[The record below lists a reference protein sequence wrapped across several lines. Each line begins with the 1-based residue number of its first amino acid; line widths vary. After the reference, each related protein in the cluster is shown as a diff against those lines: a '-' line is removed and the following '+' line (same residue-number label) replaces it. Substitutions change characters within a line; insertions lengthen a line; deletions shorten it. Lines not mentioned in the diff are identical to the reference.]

1 MSDVAYITNAA
12 ATLTFT
18 AGSKTV
24 TVTGTN
30 PILEGVLRGDRA
42 VDPGGVELAID
53 VVAAG
58 TLTLLRNAPTSGT
71 VQFDVAPVSRLRTSL
86 AANAEVTREVYAKLL
101 AAVED
106 NRSIPVISMATAPP
120 GSPADGDRHLVIATA
135 TGAFAGK
142 EGYIAQYDAANTR
155 WIFIAPIAGMK
166 VTVDGSAVL
175 RIYTGAAWTVS
186 GATAASEI
194 AFTPTGGVAATT
206 VQAAIA
212 EVDSEKVSKASGTTA
227 GRLWRF
233 TDTAGGLG
241 QSQMSEDASGAIL
254 FPNTPTLASF
264 TGTSAGAILIR
275 GGSGTGEF
283 NTISFATTGGNVAAR
298 IGAAIGGSG
307 SSLHFGISN
316 NYGSGITH
324 NVMTVRYDQRVGI
337 NTTAPAAPLDIRG
350 PAGSTVLQVSDGTY
364 GTFGLSFSATY
375 GIEFGSAAGSPI
387 NFKSNNVLGMTI
399 NTSGQVGIGPGV
411 LGRSPAYALDVHDSN
426 ATVFRMRGGSTDVC
440 AFSWRADNGGTPVD
454 VQAGLT
460 KATHSWGAGIYW
472 YFNTGLGL
480 ASFLRQSDGSFA
492 VGTSLPNGLALTRT
506 ITLGDGTA
514 ANWVGYE
521 IQTGATTRS
530 AFYGNNAYAVLATYG
545 AIPIVLK
552 YNNADR
558 VVIGSA
564 SVDIA
569 VAHALAQAALTLSN
583 GANQNAAKPASSSL
597 RVTGPTVA
605 FNIGGLTGGTDGMLC
620 ELVNTTAHQMTLNNE
635 DASSTAGNRITT
647 DTGGNLNCKHAVL
660 RYDATA
666 SRWRVISFRT

>member
-18 AGSKTV
+18 AGSNTV

-42 VDPGGVELAID
+42 PDPNGMELAID

-71 VQFDVAPVSRLRTSL
+71 VQFDIAPVSRLRTSL
-86 AANAEVTREVYAKLL
+86 AANAEVTRDVYAKLL

-106 NRSIPVISMATAPP
+106 NRSIPVISLATAPP

-212 EVDSEKVSKASGTTA
+212 EVDSEKTA
-227 GRLWRF
+227 GAASSTVEMLWRF

-241 QSQMSEDASGAIL
+241 QSLMSEDGSGNIAWGASGGLGSLTSAG
-254 FPNTPTLASF
+254 FRHGDANTPAARFDASAANVTQTASVSFSARGRPNAFEWGHGNSAGYANTFGYQSSSGRPYIVFNGEAGSTAINTIRTRGVKARGIIGDNAGGMGWFTVASANADDQAIVVDLTLSSIGYLGFGAATSP
-264 TGTSAGAILIR
+264 TSPIQIGTSASRITP
-275 GGSGTGEF
+275 GGGYLVQTFG
-283 NTISFATTGGNVAAR
+283 GGNSYWLLNAA
-298 IGAAIGGSG
+298 ANFNSAV
-307 SSLHFGISN
+307 HFGDPDSN
-316 NYGSGITH
+316 TVGKIEYIHNGDRMEFHTAGAERVRIDSNGHVGQGTTTPNKSAMGKAYTVNAAAAGDYAVVEVASGDVWRGRLAGSNGAVLLDSNSGLPILLRPAAVS
-324 NVMTVRYDQRVGI
+324 VMT
-337 NTTAPAAPLDIRG
+337 
-350 PAGSTVLQVSDGTY
+350 
-364 GTFGLSFSATY
+364 LSSGVAHHN
-375 GIEFGSAAGSPI
+375 A
-387 NFKSNNVLGMTI
+387 NV
-399 NTSGQVGIGPGV
+399 
-411 LGRSPAYALDVHDSN
+411 SN
-426 ATVFRMRGGSTDVC
+426 A
-440 AFSWRADNGGTPVD
+440 
-454 VQAGLT
+454 
-460 KATHSWGAGIYW
+460 
-472 YFNTGLGL
+472 
-480 ASFLRQSDGSFA
+480 QS
-492 VGTSLPNGLALTRT
+492 
-506 ITLGDGTA
+506 
-514 ANWVGYE
+514 
-521 IQTGATTRS
+521 
-530 AFYGNNAYAVLATYG
+530 
-545 AIPIVLK
+545 
-552 YNNADR
+552 
-558 VVIGSA
+558 
-564 SVDIA
+564 
-569 VAHALAQAALTLSN
+569 ALTLVN
-583 GANQNAAKPASSSL
+583 GANQNVAKPAFASL
-597 RVTGPTVA
+597 LVAGPSA
-605 FNIGGLTGGTDGMLC
+605 GFNIGGLTGGTDGLEC
-620 ELVNTTAHQMTLNNE
+620 ELINTTAHQMTLNNE
-635 DASSTAGNRITT
+635 AASSTAGNRITT

>member
-42 VDPGGVELAID
+42 PDPNGMELAID
-53 VVAAG
+53 AVAAG

-71 VQFDVAPVSRLRTSL
+71 VQFDIAPVSRLRASL

-106 NRSIPVISMATAPP
+106 NRSIPVISLATAPP

-175 RIYTGAAWTVS
+175 RIYTGATWTVS

-212 EVDSEKVSKASGTTA
+212 EVDSEKVTKASGTTA

-241 QSQMSEDASGAIL
+241 QTLMSEDGSGNVAWGASGGL
-254 FPNTPTLASF
+254 GSL
-264 TGTSAGAILIR
+264 TSAGFRHGDANTPAARFDGSAANVTQTASVSFSARGRPNAFEWGHGNSAGYACTFGYQSSSGRPYIVFNGEAGSSTINTIR
-275 GGSGTGEF
+275 TRGVKARGMIGDNAGGLSFFTVASANADNQTVVEDAKLSAAGYLGLAGNSNPDSPIVVGTSSARANPGSGYMAKTYGEGNSYWGLF
-283 NTISFATTGGNVAAR
+283 ANLNYISG
-298 IGAAIGGSG
+298 
-307 SSLHFGISN
+307 LHFGDPASDTVGRIEYAHNGDYMSFWTAAAERVRIDSN
-316 NYGSGITH
+316 GHVGQGTTTPNKSAMGKAYTVNAAAAGDYAVVEVASGDVWRGRLAGSNGAVLLDSNSGLPILLRPAAVS
-324 NVMTVRYDQRVGI
+324 VMT
-337 NTTAPAAPLDIRG
+337 
-350 PAGSTVLQVSDGTY
+350 
-364 GTFGLSFSATY
+364 LSSGVAHHN
-375 GIEFGSAAGSPI
+375 A
-387 NFKSNNVLGMTI
+387 NV
-399 NTSGQVGIGPGV
+399 
-411 LGRSPAYALDVHDSN
+411 SN
-426 ATVFRMRGGSTDVC
+426 A
-440 AFSWRADNGGTPVD
+440 
-454 VQAGLT
+454 
-460 KATHSWGAGIYW
+460 
-472 YFNTGLGL
+472 
-480 ASFLRQSDGSFA
+480 QS
-492 VGTSLPNGLALTRT
+492 
-506 ITLGDGTA
+506 
-514 ANWVGYE
+514 
-521 IQTGATTRS
+521 
-530 AFYGNNAYAVLATYG
+530 
-545 AIPIVLK
+545 
-552 YNNADR
+552 
-558 VVIGSA
+558 
-564 SVDIA
+564 
-569 VAHALAQAALTLSN
+569 ALTLVN
-583 GANQNAAKPASSSL
+583 GANQNVAKPAFSSL
-597 RVTGPTVA
+597 LVAGPSAA
-605 FNIGGLTGGTDGMLC
+605 FNIGGLTGGTDGLEC
-620 ELVNTTAHQMTLNNE
+620 ELINTTAHQMTLNNE